1 VVSDTEELGSIIMNL
16 PISGIVVDEGVELE
30 SSLSSRK
37 NARNIFMPRPTVYT
51 SSSRRVGIR
60 SLITQRLS
68 WISAVYAGGY
78 RG

>member
-1 VVSDTEELGSIIMNL
+1 MNL

-37 NARNIFMPRPTVYT
+37 NARNIFMPRSTVYT

-60 SLITQRLS
+60 SLIMQRLS
-68 WISAVYAGGY
+68 RISAVNAGGY